1 MPRSFSLGDRFER
14 LIDRLVRNGRYNNA
28 SEVLREGLRALE
40 DRERE
45 RAKSVSD
52 LRVLVEESD
61 REGGGA
67 PAEVVRKRLLA
78 SIARRSKT
86 RRS

>member
-1 MPRSFSLGDRFER
+1 MPRSFSLGDHFER
-14 LIDRLVRNGRYNNA
+14 LVDRLVKNGRYNNA

-45 RAKSVSD
+45 REKSVAD
-52 LRVLVEESD
+52 LRRLVEESD
-61 REGGGA
+61 QEGGGA
-67 PAEVVRKRLLA
+67 PAETVRKRLLA
-78 SIARRSKT
+78 GIARRSKS